1 MRRSRLRSSDLPEAP
16 VDRAVTVV
24 LWSFALAVLGLA
36 ASRWGAS
43 VLARRAPPATPRA
56 QWLAGLPA
64 LLPAWLLPFVSLL
77 NAVGTA
83 EGPPRKAF
91 MVASAAAILGVLGSD
106 WLINREERRPPRGA
120 PPPVVAHRRRRA
132 RASVAG
138 GAPSRD
144 EPGPLSF
151 PSAVLG

>member
-1 MRRSRLRSSDLPEAP
+1 
-16 VDRAVTVV
+16 VTVV
-24 LWSFALAVLGLA
+24 VWSFALAVLGLA
-36 ASRWGAS
+36 ASRWGMS

-106 WLINREERRPPRGA
+106 WLINREERCPPAARPLRWWLIGA
-120 PPPVVAHRRRRA
+120 AALAPAWLVALLLA
-132 RASVAG
+132 TNL
-138 GAPSRD
+138 P
-144 EPGPLSF
+144 
-151 PSAVLG
+151 

>member
-1 MRRSRLRSSDLPEAP
+1 
-16 VDRAVTVV
+16 VTVV

-43 VLARRAPPATPRA
+43 VLARRAPPTTPRA

-106 WLINREERRPPRGA
+106 WLINREEHRLPAARPLRWWLIGA
-120 PPPVVAHRRRRA
+120 AALAPAWLVALLLA
-132 RASVAG
+132 TSL
-138 GAPSRD
+138 AP
-144 EPGPLSF
+144 
-151 PSAVLG
+151 